1 MRNWKISTRLAAAFG
16 VLVVMLLGVAG
27 AALMQLSTLN
37 AATKQITENNLI
49 SVELINKLGSDMIK
63 ARLLELRHV
72 YNESP
77 EYKANI
83 EQQMGKLQE
92 EMNDIKAKYAPLV
105 YSPAEASAYETLL
118 AQRKEYVALMGQLFQ
133 MSRSGEA
140 AKARDF
146 MNGES
151 LKLYNASSET
161 LNKLL
166 DINTQDARTES
177 RKAAAAFS
185 AGVWVM
191 SIAALLA
198 LSMAIISG
206 VWITNSIRGPLQRA
220 VGVADKVAGGDLTSH
235 IDVRTTDE
243 VGQLFAAL
251 QRMQSSL
258 VETVRVVR
266 RNAEGVASAS
276 SQIATGNADLSS
288 RTEEQAS
295 SLEETAASM
304 EELGSTVRLNAE
316 NAREANQLARTAANV
331 AVQGGDVVGEV
342 VTTMR
347 GINDS
352 SRKIADIIG
361 VIDSI
366 AFQTNIL
373 ALNAAVEAARAGEQ
387 GRGFAVVAS
396 EVRSLAGRSAEAAKE
411 IKTLISE
418 SVGRVEQGTVLVDKA
433 GTTMAEVVD
442 SIQKVTSIVG
452 EISNA
457 STEQSQ
463 GVTQVGE
470 AVSQMDTVTQQNA
483 ALVEESAAA
492 ADSLRRQAQELLTA
506 VEVFRL
512 SDGEVRHTA
521 SAAPAAPVVAR
532 AQPSS
537 VGSRGSKLSLGL
549 RKKTAAKAV
558 DAEVI

>member
-16 VLVVMLLGVAG
+16 VLVVLLLGVSAV
-27 AALMQLSTLN
+27 ALLQLSTLH
-37 AATKQITENNLI
+37 AVTQQITSRNLI
-49 SVELINKLGSDMIK
+49 SVELINKLGADMIK

-72 YNESP
+72 NNDSP
-77 EYKANI
+77 EYKATI
-83 EQQMGKLQE
+83 EQQMGKLQA

-105 YSPAEASAYETLL
+105 NSPAEVSAYETLL
-118 AQRKEYVALMGQLFQ
+118 AQRKEYVTLMTQLFQ
-133 MSRSGEA
+133 LSRNGET
-140 AKARDF
+140 AKAREF
-146 MNGES
+146 MNGPS
-151 LKLYNASSET
+151 LQLYNASSDT

-166 DINTQDARTES
+166 DLNTEDANNES
-177 RKAAAAFS
+177 RKAAVAFS
-185 AGVWVM
+185 RGVWVM
-191 SIAALLA
+191 GLAALLA
-198 LSMAIISG
+198 LGLAVAAGM
-206 VWITNSIRGPLQRA
+206 WITNSIRGPLQSA
-220 VGVADKVAGGDLTSH
+220 VNVADKVAGGDLSTH
-235 IDVRTTDE
+235 IEVRTSDE

-251 QRMQSSL
+251 QRMQASL
-258 VETVRVVR
+258 VETVRTVR
-266 RNAEGVASAS
+266 HNAEGVAAAS

-288 RTEEQAS
+288 RTEQQAS

-387 GRGFAVVAS
+387 GRGFAVVAG

-442 SIQKVTSIVG
+442 SIQKVTAIVG

-457 STEQSQ
+457 SSEQSQ
-463 GVTQVGE
+463 GVSQVGE

-492 ADSLRRQAQELLTA
+492 SDSLRRQAQELLRA

-512 SDGEVRHTA
+512 SGGEGPPA
-521 SAAPAAPVVAR
+521 MAAAAPVAHM
-532 AQPSS
+532 QPSS

-549 RKKTAAKAV
+549 RKKAAAQAV
-558 DAEVI
+558 NAAVL